1 MPRRSLCPE
10 RSPKLNSC
18 SASLLLLFSLIAAF
32 VVVDFVPLCVAVG
45 GAVAVAVAVVFVPL
59 LPLLPLLPLP
69 PLLQIQVDWRQEQAM
84 YYCVASY
91 HFLLQTLCSFV
102 VVVAAVAAVVSV
114 VSVVCCLQCKS
125 RNPKTHLLQQ

>member
-10 RSPKLNSC
+10 RRPKLSSC

-32 VVVDFVPLCVAVG
+32 VVVDFVPLCVAAG
-45 GAVAVAVAVVFVPL
+45 GAAVAAVAVAVVFVPL
-59 LPLLPLLPLP
+59 LPLLPLL
-69 PLLQIQVDWRQEQAM
+69 LLQIQVDWRQEQAM

-102 VVVAAVAAVVSV
+102 VVVVAVVSV

>member
-32 VVVDFVPLCVAVG
+32 VVVDFVPLCVAAG
-45 GAVAVAVAVVFVPL
+45 GAVVAAVAVVFVPL
-59 LPLLPLLPLP
+59 LPLLPLL
-69 PLLQIQVDWRQEQAM
+69 LLQIQVDWRQEQAM

-102 VVVAAVAAVVSV
+102 VVVAAVVSV